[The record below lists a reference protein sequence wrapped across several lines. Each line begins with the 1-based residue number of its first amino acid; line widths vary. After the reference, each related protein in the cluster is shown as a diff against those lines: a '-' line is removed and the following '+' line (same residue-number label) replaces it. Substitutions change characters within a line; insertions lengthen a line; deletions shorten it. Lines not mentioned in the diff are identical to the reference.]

1 MSLAVAFANALLLVI
16 LIGLFLQSE
25 PILAQKSFFH
35 LLLSSSWHP
44 GRGEFGFYPFIT
56 GTLGVTALAM
66 VLALPVCLLSAIYL
80 NEYAGRR
87 LRETARVVIDLM
99 AAIPSVIYGLWGVLV
114 VVPFVRFLGE
124 VFDHPT
130 TGYSLLAGGIILAI
144 MVSPVMI
151 SVSMEVLRAVPL
163 QARETALALGT
174 TRWEAIKKVVL
185 RSGLHGILSA
195 IVLGFTRAF
204 GFVVMVYFGLTAS
217 LLAGVLTLSLLM
229 LPIMTRSIEEIVR
242 MMPQEL
248 KETSYALGATRIETT
263 LAITYRQALPGIV
276 TGVLL
281 AFGRGIGDTASILFT
296 AGYTDYLPR
305 SALDPVASLPLVENR
320 CPISVFH
327 T

>member
-1 MSLAVAFANALLLVI
+1 MDWRRRKDRLSGRAMSLAVAFANSLLLVI
-16 LIGLFLQSE
+16 LIGLFLQSK
-25 PILAQKSFFH
+25 PILAQKSLFH

-44 GRGEFGFYPFIT
+44 GRGEFGFYPFIM

-66 VLALPVCLLSAIYL
+66 VLAVPVCLLSAIYL

-124 VFDHPT
+124 AFDHPT

-204 GFVVMVYFGLTAS
+204 GETIAVLMVVGNVPQVPSSLFEPAYPLPA
-217 LLAGVLTLSLLM
+217 LLANNYGEMMSIPLSN
-229 LPIMTRSIEEIVR
+229 
-242 MMPQEL
+242 
-248 KETSYALGATRIETT
+248 
-263 LAITYRQALPGIV
+263 
-276 TGVLL
+276 
-281 AFGRGIGDTASILFT
+281 
-296 AGYTDYLPR
+296 
-305 SALDPVASLPLVENR
+305 SALLLSALILLLVVGLFNLMAHYTLLKIER
-320 CPISVFH
+320 G
-327 T
+327 

>member
-1 MSLAVAFANALLLVI
+1 MSLAVAFANSLLLVI
-16 LIGLFLQSE
+16 LIGLFLQSK
-25 PILAQKSFFH
+25 PILAQKSLFH

-44 GRGEFGFYPFIT
+44 GRGEFGFYPFIM

-66 VLALPVCLLSAIYL
+66 VLAVPVCLLSAIYL

-99 AAIPSVIYGLWGVLV
+99 AAIPSVIYGLWGVIV

-204 GFVVMVYFGLTAS
+204 GETIAVLMVVGNVPQVPSSLFEPAYPLPA
-217 LLAGVLTLSLLM
+217 LLANNYGEM
-229 LPIMTRSIEEIVR
+229 MSI
-242 MMPQEL
+242 PL
-248 KETSYALGATRIETT
+248 YN
-263 LAITYRQALPGIV
+263 
-276 TGVLL
+276 
-281 AFGRGIGDTASILFT
+281 
-296 AGYTDYLPR
+296 
-305 SALDPVASLPLVENR
+305 SALLLSALILLLVVGLFNLMAHYTLLKIEGG
-320 CPISVFH
+320 
-327 T
+327 